1 MKLSRTMLT
10 IPDKVIVAVSGGPD
24 SMALLEFC
32 RLGKKNVTALN
43 IHHGTQFSSEA
54 YQLVCSYC
62 EKHDIPLEDTS
73 IPQPEA
79 QTPNKE
85 AYWHDGR
92 AEIYKH
98 MSNYFSGRPV
108 LTAHTLDDAIEWW
121 LLTSFKG
128 NSRLL
133 SYTGEAVNASGERI
147 VLRPALLTDRAELR
161 SFADRHGVPYLDD
174 PTNIGYHNDRARL
187 RTLPLEQMF
196 PYIRGTIRNKLEAC
210 NGGSV
215 S

>member
-1 MKLSRTMLT
+1 
-10 IPDKVIVAVSGGPD
+10 
-24 SMALLEFC
+24 MALLEFC

-62 EKHDIPLEDTS
+62 EKHDIVLEGLATGAPDSVTNA
-73 IPQPEA
+73 EA
-79 QTPNKE
+79 F
-85 AYWHDGR
+85 WHDRR
-92 AEIYKH
+92 AARYAETSAY
-98 MSNYFSGRPV
+98 YGRPV

-133 SYTGEAVNASGERI
+133 SYTGEAVTACGERI

-187 RTLPLEQMF
+187 RTLPLEQLF

-210 NGGSV
+210 NGVSV
-215 S
+215 